1 MSSAESEGWQAGVDV
16 GEVVVVVGDLKE
28 AGILASVAVGVTD
41 EGSLPL
47 FSRLAARF
55 LLYCW

>member
-16 GEVVVVVGDLKE
+16 GEVVVVVGDLEE
-28 AGILASVAVGVTD
+28 AGILVSIAVRVTD
-41 EGSLPL
+41 QGSLPL

-55 LLYCW
+55 LLYC